1 MAERRFFQDSTD
13 TIAFGAGATIF
24 AEGDPGEAMYV
35 VQSGTVEIR
44 QAGAPVNTLGPGE
57 IFGELA
63 LIDQSPRSATARA
76 SSDCRLVALNEQ
88 RFLFSIQHSPLF
100 ALEVLRTL
108 ARRLRA
114 R

>member
-1 MAERRFFQDSTD
+1 
-13 TIAFGAGATIF
+13 
-24 AEGDPGEAMYV
+24 MYV
-35 VQSGTVEIR
+35 VQSGAVEILK
-44 QAGAPVNTLGPGE
+44 AGAPVNTLGPGE

-76 SSDCRLVALNEQ
+76 SSDCRLVALNKQ
-88 RFLFSIQHSPLF
+88 RFLFSIQHNPLF

>member
-1 MAERRFFQDSTD
+1 MAERRLFQNSTD
-13 TIAFGAGATIF
+13 TIACAAGETIF
-24 AEGDPGEAMYV
+24 AEGEPGDTMYV
-35 VQSGTVEIR
+35 VQSGAVDIL
-44 QAGAPVNTLGPGE
+44 QAGEPVNTVGPGE
-57 IFGELA
+57 IFGEMA
-63 LIDQSPRSATARA
+63 LIDQSPRSGTARA

-88 RFLFSIQHSPLF
+88 RFLFSIQNNPYF